1 MLPATLAG
9 SFSFISPIGT
19 PANAIA
25 YSMGHLTLQELAQV
39 GSVLTVLSVVV
50 LSLLFEPLFAWFV
63 GGAVVPDWAKQGC

>member
-25 YSMGHLTLQELAQV
+25 YSMGHLTMHDLASV
-39 GSVLTVLSVVV
+39 GSVLTALCILVLIV
-50 LSLLFEPLFAWFV
+50 LFPPLFAMLV
-63 GGAVVPDWAKQGC
+63 DDHIPAWAQNGC